1 MFFTLRRALAARSRA
16 PPLRPRSNK
25 VLLAARCDEGLS
37 LRDIM
42 RPEKQRVQRV
52 LSALINLY
60 KFRSEKLAW
69 YEDNTQ
75 KKASGRASLAI
86 ICTRSH
92 TFRLQEA
99 SVARKQE
106 LLAQIEHLQL
116 AIQTEM

>member
-1 MFFTLRRALAARSRA
+1 M
-16 PPLRPRSNK
+16 
-25 VLLAARCDEGLS
+25 LLAARCDEGLS

-69 YEDNTQ
+69 YEENTQ
-75 KKASGRASLAI
+75 KKASGRRAASRNVHARVPHTPPRPPLLAP
-86 ICTRSH
+86 
-92 TFRLQEA
+92 QEA